1 MHYLSFEDCLTI
13 CQTEFDKL
21 GVRFRCLEDVGAL
34 SISQKLFLT
43 KAPLDPSNNYNW
55 DVISHQVVA
64 GKADL
69 GSPNLRFIMREI
81 QRAVGRR
88 FHFVE
93 YLEIQENKVNDLVL
107 AGQI

>member
-1 MHYLSFEDCLTI
+1 
-13 CQTEFDKL
+13 
-21 GVRFRCLEDVGAL
+21 VRFQSHRNYFC
-34 SISQKLFLT
+34 QR
-43 KAPLDPSNNYNW
+43 PSLGPNNNYNL
-55 DVISHQVVA
+55 DVISRQAVA

-69 GSPNLRFIMREI
+69 GSPSLRFIMREI
-81 QRAVGRR
+81 QRALGRR